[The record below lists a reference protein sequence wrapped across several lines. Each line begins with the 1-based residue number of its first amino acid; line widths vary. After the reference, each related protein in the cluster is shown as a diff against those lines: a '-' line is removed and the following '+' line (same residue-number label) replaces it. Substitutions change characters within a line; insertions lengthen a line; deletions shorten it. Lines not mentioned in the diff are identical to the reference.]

1 MERVHL
7 CTKAR
12 AFGSVSRLFGEAAPR
27 VRLWRDDAGW
37 CPFCEMVQMV
47 LEEMHVPYE
56 VRTVPLKGYAKS
68 ENDEKRRAAFR
79 EICPDCLVPA
89 IQLALPP
96 TTTGTTVT
104 RTTPTTT
111 TTTTT
116 TTTPTT
122 TTPTTATT
130 ATTATAETQFGPVL
144 DCGRQPGAGSGYDVC
159 RCLAQL
165 FPDKVLLPRT
175 PVRRARAEALASL
188 VVQLECTFL
197 PLLRKSR
204 AGGVDADVEVAFVAV
219 MDDLNDAL
227 RGSDPAASSDGSQL
241 EGGARAVGF
250 LWGGRWTD
258 DGDGDDEHFGGDVEA
273 GAFLFGRNESPV
285 PLTCVWQR
293 FCHTL
298 LLVDYLTWLWSAGPL
313 YKACWRLPVFPDAAP
328 LRTLV
333 ATRRTWSASG
343 CDRWGRQ

>member
-1 MERVHL
+1 
-7 CTKAR
+7 
-12 AFGSVSRLFGEAAPR
+12 AAPR

-273 GAFLFGRNESPV
+273 GAFLFGRKPCAVDLMLLPLLERVAALLPHPLAGGLPHLAMERWPAVQGMLEAASV
-285 PLTCVWQR
+285 PGCCA
-293 FCHTL
+293 FA
-298 LLVDYLTWLWSAGPL
+298 D
-313 YKACWRLPVFPDAAP
+313 F
-328 LRTLV
+328 
-333 ATRRTWSASG
+333 G
-343 CDRWGRQ
+343 CDTENLVGIWLRQVGAPK